1 VSDYFALL
9 NEPRRPWLEP
19 EVLGQKFLAL
29 SSAVHPDRVHALGEA
44 ERAAAQAR
52 YVELNAACQC
62 LREPKDRLRH
72 LLELEQGSP
81 TEEVQR
87 IPTELMDWS
96 LQVGR
101 LCREA
106 DGLLAEKARTTS
118 PLLKVQ
124 CFERGQAL
132 TENLQALQR
141 RINDRHDRLIQD
153 LRAVDADW
161 DSARAGSVER
171 AGLLRR
177 LEDLYRLF
185 SFFGRWQGQIR
196 ERIVQISF

>member
-19 EVLGQKFLAL
+19 DVVGQKFLTV
-29 SSAVHPDRVHALGEA
+29 SSAVHPDRVHASGEA

-72 LLELEQGSP
+72 LLELEHDSP
-81 TEEVQR
+81 ADEVQR

-118 PLLKVQ
+118 PLLQVQ
-124 CFERGQAL
+124 CFERGQEL
-132 TENLQALQR
+132 TERLQALQR
-141 RINDRHDRLIQD
+141 RISDRHDRLIQE
-153 LRAVDADW
+153 LKAVDADW
-161 DSARAGSVER
+161 DAALSGTVER
-171 AGLLRR
+171 ADLLRR

-185 SFFGRWQGQIR
+185 SYFGRWQGQIS

>member
-19 EVLGQKFLAL
+19 DVVGQKFLTV
-29 SSAVHPDRVHALGEA
+29 SSAVHPDRVHASGEA

-72 LLELEQGSP
+72 LLELEHGSP
-81 TEEVQR
+81 ADEVQR

-118 PLLKVQ
+118 PLLQVQ
-124 CFERGQAL
+124 CFERGQEL
-132 TENLQALQR
+132 TERLQALQR
-141 RINDRHDRLIQD
+141 RISDRHDRLIQE
-153 LRAVDADW
+153 LKAVDADW
-161 DSARAGSVER
+161 DAALSGTVER
-171 AGLLRR
+171 ADLLRR

-185 SFFGRWQGQIR
+185 SYFGRWQGQIS

>member
-1 VSDYFALL
+1 V
-9 NEPRRPWLEP
+9 
-19 EVLGQKFLAL
+19 VGQKFLTV
-29 SSAVHPDRVHALGEA
+29 SSAVHPDRVHASGEA

-72 LLELEQGSP
+72 LLELEHGSP
-81 TEEVQR
+81 ADEVQR

-118 PLLKVQ
+118 PLLQVQ
-124 CFERGQAL
+124 CFERGQEL
-132 TENLQALQR
+132 TERLQALQR
-141 RINDRHDRLIQD
+141 RISDRHDRLIQE
-153 LRAVDADW
+153 LKAVDADW
-161 DSARAGSVER
+161 DAALSGTVER
-171 AGLLRR
+171 ADLLRR

-185 SFFGRWQGQIR
+185 SYFGRWQGQIS

>member
-1 VSDYFALL
+1 
-9 NEPRRPWLEP
+9 
-19 EVLGQKFLAL
+19 
-29 SSAVHPDRVHALGEA
+29 
-44 ERAAAQAR
+44 
-52 YVELNAACQC
+52 
-62 LREPKDRLRH
+62 
-72 LLELEQGSP
+72 
-81 TEEVQR
+81 
-87 IPTELMDWS
+87 MDWS

>member
-19 EVLGQKFLAL
+19 DVVGQKFLTV
-29 SSAVHPDRVHALGEA
+29 SSAVHPDRVHASGEA

-72 LLELEQGSP
+72 LLELEHGSP
-81 TEEVQR
+81 ADEVQR

-118 PLLKVQ
+118 PLLQVQ
-124 CFERGQAL
+124 CFERGQEL
-132 TENLQALQR
+132 TERLQALQR
-141 RINDRHDRLIQD
+141 RISDRHDRLIQE
-153 LRAVDADW
+153 LKAVDADW
-161 DSARAGSVER
+161 DAALSGTVER
-171 AGLLRR
+171 ADLLRR

-185 SFFGRWQGQIR
+185 CYFGRWQGQIS